1 MNKKIII
8 IINIILI
15 GLIFSGCDIFKA
27 KNYNKKEQSL
37 TIEDIELMYQK
48 KGIDIVSII
57 SYNSRDNINY
67 ALIETNK
74 VTNNFIWYNLEN
86 GDSDILPTGDYQAE
100 LKKIQNQNNIIFNI
114 INKNTNKPF
123 ILECKRNKEDINSR
137 NDFIPLVNLKD
148 YNTKNTI

>member
-1 MNKKIII
+1 
-8 IINIILI
+8 
-15 GLIFSGCDIFKA
+15 
-27 KNYNKKEQSL
+27 
-37 TIEDIELMYQK
+37 MYQN

-74 VTNNFIWYNLEN
+74 VTNNFIWYNLDN
-86 GDSDILPTGDYQAE
+86 GDSDILPTGEYKAE

-123 ILECKRNKEDINSR
+123 ILECKRNKENIDSR
-137 NDFIPLVNLKD
+137 NDFIPIVNLKD
-148 YNTKNTI
+148 YNIKNTM